1 MEEDLSGYEILDHR
15 AGKGSTCFGKGPLLS
30 ASEMI
35 LYMKLPSGRACS
47 GQKCQNLK
55 YFQGEKYHSISNARI
70 RLLCSLLMYPQRP
83 TVGLCRMDGPCLL
96 LECLSIQFSE
106 ERIII
111 MKSQIIILTRGTNT
125 I

>member
-1 MEEDLSGYEILDHR
+1 
-15 AGKGSTCFGKGPLLS
+15 
-30 ASEMI
+30 MI
-35 LYMKLPSGRACS
+35 LYMKLPSGKACS

-70 RLLCSLLMYPQRP
+70 RLLCSLLMYPQGP

-111 MKSQIIILTRGTNT
+111 MKSQIIILTQGHEYNLIFQGAHREVFSDVYTVVCE
-125 I
+125 